1 MSTTTTT
8 DWRTLALELADVA
21 AELVTVSRAVSSGWR
36 VDPLVCGM
44 LNNNALAVAE
54 LVERVNGARAGG
66 LHVELEATT

>member
-21 AELVTVSRAVSSGWR
+21 AELVTVSRGVSRGWR

-44 LNNNALAVAE
+44 LHNNAVAVEAA
-54 LVERVNGARAGG
+54 VERVTAAAAEGD
-66 LHVELEATT
+66 E